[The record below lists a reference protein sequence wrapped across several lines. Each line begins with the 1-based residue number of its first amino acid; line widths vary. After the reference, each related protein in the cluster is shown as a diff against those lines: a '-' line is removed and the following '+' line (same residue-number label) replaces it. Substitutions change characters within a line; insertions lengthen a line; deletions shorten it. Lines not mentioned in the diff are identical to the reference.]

1 MSSMIPR
8 LGNRIAKAAFIQAKR
23 FQSTYFEMFPKT
35 FPDKKPTYS
44 IEQNKL
50 KKEYRALQAQFHPD
64 MASTEGTSTTEN
76 TQSSTLNKA
85 YHTLKDPLTRAQYM
99 IKLLNGVDLTKDEVK
114 DKIAQSDPELLM
126 EILDIHEELSE
137 MENEEDVRT
146 IAKANKDRIGNIEK
160 KLETA
165 FKEEDF
171 DTAIKLTVELRYWT
185 NLAQAIKEWAP
196 GKPIEVVH

>member
-1 MSSMIPR
+1 
-8 LGNRIAKAAFIQAKR
+8 
-23 FQSTYFEMFPKT
+23 
-35 FPDKKPTYS
+35 
-44 IEQNKL
+44 
-50 KKEYRALQAQFHPD
+50 
-64 MASTEGTSTTEN
+64 
-76 TQSSTLNKA
+76 
-85 YHTLKDPLTRAQYM
+85 
-99 IKLLNGVDLTKDEVK
+99 
-114 DKIAQSDPELLM
+114 
-126 EILDIHEELSE
+126 